1 MVPLKFTNP
10 DVTADGKPRAWIDLT
25 KLETLWFNTGTLCN
39 IQCEHCYIGSS
50 PTNDRL
56 VYLTL
61 ADVRSYLDE
70 IADKGLGTRQ
80 IGITGGEPFMNP
92 DIMPIIELILESGF
106 NLLVL
111 TNAMKPMEHKRDA
124 LLNMHSRFGSQM
136 VLRISIDHYIKAK
149 HEEER
154 GENTWEPMVKGLQ
167 WLSAHGF
174 TIDVAGRT
182 QWNDNDQELRRG
194 FARLFKT
201 LDVNV
206 DAQNPKELMLL
217 PEMDECAPVPEITT
231 ECWGI
236 LNVDPGDMMCATSRM
251 VVKRKGADKPV
262 VLACTLLPYKE
273 EFEMGTTLKQASGRV
288 KLNHA
293 HCAKFCVLG
302 GGSCS
307 A

>member
-1 MVPLKFTNP
+1 MGVMKFANP
-10 DVTADGKPRAWIDLT
+10 DITADGEARAWVNLT
-25 KLETLWFNTGTLCN
+25 QLETLWLNTGTLCN
-39 IQCEHCYIGSS
+39 IQCDHCYIESS

-70 IADKGLGTRQ
+70 IAEEGLGTQQ

-92 DIMPIIELILESGF
+92 DIMPIIELILERGF
-106 NLLVL
+106 ELLVL
-111 TNAMKPMEHKRDA
+111 TNAMKPMEHKREA
-124 LLNMHSRFGSQM
+124 LLSVLSRYGSQM
-136 VLRISIDHYIKAK
+136 VLRISVDHFNQAL

-182 QWNDNDQELRRG
+182 RWNDKEDELRDG
-194 FARLFKT
+194 FARLFKS
-201 LDVNV
+201 LGVSV
-206 DAQNPKELMLL
+206 DAQNPKELMLF
-217 PEMDECAPVPEITT
+217 PEMDEGAEVPEITT

-236 LNVDPGDMMCATSRM
+236 LNVDPNDMMCATSRM
-251 VVKRKGADKPV
+251 VVKRKGAEKPT
-262 VLACTLLPYKE
+262 VLACTLLPYQE
-273 EFEMGTTLKQASGRV
+273 EFEIGSTLKQASGRV

-307 A
+307 V

>member
-1 MVPLKFTNP
+1 MKFADP
-10 DVTADGKPRAWIDLT
+10 DVTADGKPRAWVDLT
-25 KLETLWFNTGTLCN
+25 ELETLWLNTGTLCN
-39 IQCEHCYIGSS
+39 IQCEHCYIESS

-70 IADKGLGTRQ
+70 IADEGLGTRQ

-92 DIMPIIELILESGF
+92 DIIPIIELILGRGF
-106 NLLVL
+106 KLLVL

-124 LLNMHSRFGSQM
+124 LVKLLSRFGSQI
-136 VLRISIDHYIKAK
+136 VLRISVDHYTKAR

-167 WLSAHGF
+167 WLSVHGF
-174 TIDVAGRT
+174 TIDVAGRRH
-182 QWNDNDQELRRG
+182 WNNNDEELRLG
-194 FARLFKT
+194 FAQLFEA

-206 DAQNPKELMLL
+206 DAQNPKELMLF
-217 PEMDECAPVPEITT
+217 PEMDESAQVPEITT

-236 LNVDPGDMMCATSRM
+236 LNVDPNDMMCATSRM

-262 VLACTLLPYKE
+262 VLACTLLPYEE
-273 EFEMGTTLKQASGRV
+273 EFEISTTLKQACRRV

-302 GGSCS
+302 GGTCS

>member
-1 MVPLKFTNP
+1 MGVMKFANP
-10 DVTADGKPRAWIDLT
+10 DITADGEARAWVNLT
-25 KLETLWFNTGTLCN
+25 QLETLWLNTGTLCN
-39 IQCEHCYIGSS
+39 IQCDHCYIESS

-70 IADKGLGTRQ
+70 IAEEGLGTQQ

-92 DIMPIIELILESGF
+92 DIMPIIELILERGF
-106 NLLVL
+106 ELLVL
-111 TNAMKPMEHKRDA
+111 TNAMKPMEHKREA
-124 LLNMHSRFGSQM
+124 LLSVLSRYGSQM
-136 VLRISIDHYIKAK
+136 VLRISVDHFNQAL

-182 QWNDNDQELRRG
+182 RWNDKEDELRDG
-194 FARLFKT
+194 FARLFKS
-201 LDVNV
+201 LGVSV
-206 DAQNPKELMLL
+206 DAQNPKELMLF
-217 PEMDECAPVPEITT
+217 PEMDEGAEVPEITT

-236 LNVDPGDMMCATSRM
+236 LNVDPNDMMCATSRM
-251 VVKRKGADKPV
+251 VVKCKGAEKPT
-262 VLACTLLPYKE
+262 VLACTLLPYQE
-273 EFEMGTTLKQASGRV
+273 EFEIGSTLKQASGRV

-307 A
+307 V

>member
-1 MVPLKFTNP
+1 MMKFVNP
-10 DVTADGKPRAWIDLT
+10 DVTADGEARAWVDLT
-25 KLETLWFNTGTLCN
+25 KLETLWLNTGTLCN
-39 IQCEHCYIGSS
+39 IQCGHCYIESS

-70 IADKGLGTRQ
+70 IAEEGLGTQQ

-92 DIMPIIELILESGF
+92 DIMPIIELILERGF
-106 NLLVL
+106 ELLVL
-111 TNAMKPMEHKRDA
+111 TNAMKPMEHKREA
-124 LLNMHSRFGSQM
+124 LLSVLSRYGSQM
-136 VLRISIDHYIKAK
+136 VLRISVDHFSQAL

-167 WLSAHGF
+167 WLSAFGF

-182 QWNDNDQELRRG
+182 RWNDKEDDLRHG
-194 FARLFKT
+194 FARLFKS
-201 LDVNV
+201 LGVSV
-206 DAQNPKELMLL
+206 DAQNPKELMLF
-217 PEMDECAPVPEITT
+217 PEMDEGAEVPEITT

-236 LNVDPGDMMCATSRM
+236 LNVDPNDMMCATSRM
-251 VVKRKGADKPV
+251 VVKRKGAEKPT
-262 VLACTLLPYKE
+262 VLACTLLPYEE
-273 EFEMGTTLKQASGRV
+273 EFEIGTTLKQASERV

>member
-1 MVPLKFTNP
+1 MGVMKFVNP
-10 DVTADGKPRAWIDLT
+10 DITADGEARAWVNLT
-25 KLETLWFNTGTLCN
+25 QLETLWLNTGTLCN
-39 IQCEHCYIGSS
+39 IQCDHCYIESS

-70 IADKGLGTRQ
+70 IAEEGLGTQQ

-92 DIMPIIELILESGF
+92 DIMPIIELILERGF
-106 NLLVL
+106 ELLVL
-111 TNAMKPMEHKRDA
+111 TNAMKPMEHKREA
-124 LLNMHSRFGSQM
+124 LLSVLSRYGSQM
-136 VLRISIDHYIKAK
+136 VLRISVDHFNQAL

-182 QWNDNDQELRRG
+182 RWNDKEDELRDG
-194 FARLFKT
+194 FARLFKS
-201 LDVNV
+201 LGVSV
-206 DAQNPKELMLL
+206 DAQNPKELMLF
-217 PEMDECAPVPEITT
+217 PEMDEGEEVPEITT

-236 LNVDPGDMMCATSRM
+236 LNVDPNDMMCATSRM
-251 VVKRKGADKPV
+251 VVKRKGAEKPT
-262 VLACTLLPYKE
+262 VLACTLLPYQE
-273 EFEMGTTLKQASGRV
+273 EFEIGSTLKQASGRV

-307 A
+307 V